1 MPSSFFWNRAG
12 RRSLSYEMTEP
23 ADHYQRKHHSLDMG
37 DTGERRLRVKS
48 RSPKFFAKVT
58 WVDTLSQLASL
69 VPISQISIPQPVYD
83 YNMKVEN
90 IKRPAAANVPQSGE
104 LSEEPDLETRVFGV
118 PLPTVM
124 SVDGGSTQL
133 PRPVREC
140 IGYIRHHGLDTEGLF
155 RRSPPSTAL
164 RAAKD
169 SYNRGQTVDLSLAG
183 GVHVAAVL
191 LKLFFRELPVP
202 VFGDGVGSC
211 SYETVRAL
219 PSAKRGSKDDETDVD
234 VAKQMD
240 AVRVR
245 FMQEVVLPSISQEY
259 RHLLCFICALLHM
272 VERNESATRMTAYNL
287 AVVWAPNMARTDNP
301 IVDVSMCASGPYAST
316 AGGAV
321 QTMIQSFDLVFAQE
335 IQDILGGKQR
345 VENVDDVA
353 VEILNTVD
361 LMNQSL

>member
-1 MPSSFFWNRAG
+1 VNSSVIFQAGVDYESKPMLVFCACNMPNPKQVDYDRLLNLIIFR
-12 RRSLSYEMTEP
+12 
-23 ADHYQRKHHSLDMG
+23 LDEFVENDYTVVLLTSGATHNPSWHWMSQAY
-37 DTGERRLRVKS
+37 RRLDRKYRKNVKNVYVVHPS
-48 RSPKFFAKVT
+48 MWSKLIFQVLGRIVSPKFFAKVT

-104 LSEEPDLETRVFGV
+104 LSEESDLETRVFGV

-124 SVDGGSTQL
+124 SVDGGNIQL

-211 SYETVRAL
+211 SYKT
-219 PSAKRGSKDDETDVD
+219 ETDVD

-245 FMQEVVLPSISQEY
+245 FMQEVVLPSTSQEY
-259 RHLLCFICALLHM
+259 RYLLCFVCALLHM

-301 IVDVSMCASGPYAST
+301 MVDVTMC
-316 AGGAV
+316 
-321 QTMIQSFDLVFAQE
+321 
-335 IQDILGGKQR
+335 
-345 VENVDDVA
+345 
-353 VEILNTVD
+353 
-361 LMNQSL
+361 